1 MADSTELQLKSL
13 KLEANSYKKLEHFGK
28 AEKSILK
35 CLELRPEDNGFNH
48 ELAKIYFKREKY
60 LDSLDILRELRT
72 AQQNND
78 AEARDFF
85 MQEFMK
91 VPRLSLTPEQQMHP
105 DFRPWLNDSVIKSS
119 ELMLEKYN
127 YIKK

>member
-60 LDSLDILRELRT
+60 LDCLDILRELSK
-72 AQQNND
+72 
-78 AEARDFF
+78 
-85 MQEFMK
+85 K
-91 VPRLSLTPEQQMHP
+91 VKRHQILYKDIAMCYYKMNKLS
-105 DFRPWLNDSVIKSS
+105 S
-119 ELMLEKYN
+119 
-127 YIKK
+127 

>member
-1 MADSTELQLKSL
+1 MKQI
-13 KLEANSYKKLEHFGK
+13 Y
-28 AEKSILK
+28 ILLIAIFPA
-35 CLELRPEDNGFNH
+35 CQDNTPEENTLIKPYEQYDQIIQQDLSNKQK
-48 ELAKIYFKREKY
+48 E
-60 LDSLDILRELRT
+60 LDILRELRT

-85 MQEFMK
+85 MQEYMK

-105 DFRPWLNDSVIKSS
+105 DFRPWLNDSVIKSD